1 MKTLIIYDNTGFIW
15 NITYGQYILPE
26 GLRASIL
33 DVPEGAQI
41 EKIDVS
47 GEMPQVIF
55 SALPENEINMMKAEM
70 SNLRQENATLTTA
83 LSFMADTFSDEQALT
98 LPNLYPWWMEETH
111 YTIGKRVRF
120 SENLYRVLADH
131 TSKGD
136 QTPDLAEDLYQVVI
150 VKEDVEEPKIEE
162 VIIEE

>member
-41 EKIDVS
+41 ERIDIS
-47 GEMPQVIF
+47 GEIPQVIF

-70 SNLRQENATLTTA
+70 SNLRNENNMLTTA

-98 LPNLYPWWMEETH
+98 LPSLYPWWEEGRN
-111 YTIGKRVRF
+111 YTAGKRVRF
-120 SENLYRVLADH
+120 AESLYKVIEDHVSSAD
-131 TSKGD
+131 
-136 QTPDLAEDLYQVVI
+136 QMPDLSPLYEKI
-150 VKEDVEEPKIEE
+150 LNGEEMLENEAVNTIE
-162 VIIEE
+162 